1 MQQTLVNSVLIW
13 YDLFTKFLPVG
24 NKILGGKIWSGRP
37 ESKTLW
43 NSTPLLF
50 FLHNSQIVIS
60 FVFFFSHVF
69 GFAEVIYIAV
79 VITLTTHSFVRKL
92 GSVRPG
98 DSGIFSVLESRRRV
112 RPPLSLARTRR
123 KRLPPLRPAVW
134 VTEPLHFG
142 SSSRE
147 SVRGSIVAAGP
158 RSGCFKRFIVFFKA
172 CLLLQNQTRTTSLS

>member
-98 DSGIFSVLESRRRV
+98 DSGIFSVLSFSRA
-112 RPPLSLARTRR
+112 PR